1 MVLDAKQYRSLLLSV
16 FALFHGTDVE
26 DILRLGVSSSK
37 MRGKVAFSAFQFYK
51 TMNHSSLQVTLA
63 ERCCAMM
70 PEPF

>member
-37 MRGKVAFSAFQFYK
+37 MRGKWHFLHFSSTK
-51 TMNHSSLQVTLA
+51 
-63 ERCCAMM
+63 R
-70 PEPF
+70 